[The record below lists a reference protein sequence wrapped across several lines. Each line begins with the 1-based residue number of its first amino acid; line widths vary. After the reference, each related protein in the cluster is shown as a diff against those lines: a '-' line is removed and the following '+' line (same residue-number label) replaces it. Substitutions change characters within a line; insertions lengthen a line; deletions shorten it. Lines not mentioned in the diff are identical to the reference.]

1 MEKLKKVN
9 SFSELKAGQI
19 VVIKNCRVC
28 HKGMCR
34 KILTKI
40 KSANIYYDKVE
51 DAEVTDTWFGLPNCS
66 NININGLQP
75 GCTYRTIAE
84 GRLFLV
90 EDGLEDMETVENRK
104 VLEKVK

>member
-34 KILTKI
+34 KILIKI
-40 KSANIYYDKVE
+40 KSVSIYCDKVE
-51 DAEVTDTWFGLPNCS
+51 DAEVLDAWFGLPNCS
-66 NININGLQP
+66 NINGLQP
-75 GCTYRTIAE
+75 GCTSRTTIAE